1 MPNRLPHYPVTH
13 SLIRKILHPRLGVQ
27 IDNQSVART
36 LRFRLPQRLDHLELP
51 RSVYGRWTPAVPTH
65 PAHLLISTPDF
76 AARRWNLVREVD
88 LPFDPRTAGLAAEGV
103 PGLSQ
108 EMESS
113 LVEEHFARLLADP
126 PYRVDLAGLESAVL
140 RVECDREHPV
150 WPNHGEC
157 NGSPYSVPFGILDP
171 LLPFGTGPE
180 IVSLPFAR
188 RPGLRLAE
196 FAPQAPAGMRVRQ
209 TSQGILFEGPRFSIG
224 FSLRRPMLIHLGWD
238 AFEQSAEDRMKA
250 DWAIGIGGQAAGLSG
265 PLLRTFDQDFG
276 AQYWSGEVR
285 VRGAV
290 VEYSHLRAV
299 DGLEISA
306 RFTVDA
312 RGAVLE
318 LEQVVSA
325 EIPALEYEA
334 WRFLWDLRL
343 GMTAPAAA
351 PTCAEGRAGQL
362 NLPLA
367 FATDGRGALVL
378 RQLSAAGGG
387 WSAQAE
393 TFRSASVSACGLA
406 PTANLA
412 SRSDG
417 LTVLTPGRHSLAL
430 RMDVDAFAPV
440 GETSLGV
447 ETGLGAISTQ
457 DIGLRRHWGTVFAC
471 FRPEHRGFSN
481 NAASVNCHVSQYF
494 PAEAVALTRP
504 LGAGADEISPAA
516 MLRFTLERAL
526 LDGGGYGYWR
536 NLYLDSDPGLL
547 AAAGRLQQVHP
558 DPAWLARVRPGLEE
572 AARRVLALRGED
584 GLLVCRDLS
593 GNAGSYRWSCN
604 SMDVIGFGH
613 KDAYVNALAYR
624 GLRCGAALFAELGDP
639 ALSGACAA
647 GAAAIRGAYRAEFL
661 NPRTGWLAGW
671 RSRDG
676 QLHDYGFIWVNG
688 PAIAFGLL
696 DAEDACSAL
705 LRLEAARVEVGAE
718 RGVFGLPG
726 NLYPIDPADHM
737 MPLIWATAT
746 PTFESYT
753 DGGYYGYQAAYY
765 LRALSINGRKDALLR
780 QAAAALAADLEEGLA
795 AGNFNGGLGQG
806 NEFRTWDGLRTGY
819 EGTLI
824 GSFAPVYSL
833 AIERG
838 LLTPTEPEWWPAGG

>member
-1 MPNRLPHYPVTH
+1 MPTRLTHYPVTH
-13 SLIRKILHPRLGVQ
+13 GLIRKILHPRLGVE
-27 IDNQSVART
+27 IDNQSTVRY

-51 RSVYGRWTPAVPTH
+51 RSVYGRWIPAVPTH
-65 PAHLLISTPDF
+65 PAHLLISTPDLST
-76 AARRWNLVREVD
+76 RRWETVREVD
-88 LPFDPRTAGLAAEGV
+88 LPFDPRTAGLASDWG
-103 PGLSQ
+103 PGLAQ
-108 EMESS
+108 EMDSAA
-113 LVEEHFARLLADP
+113 VEEHFARILTGP

-157 NGSPYSVPFGILDP
+157 NGSPYSVPYGILDP
-171 LLPFGTGPE
+171 LLPFGSGPE
-180 IVSLPFAR
+180 IISLAFAR
-188 RPGLRLAE
+188 QPGLRLEE
-196 FAPQAPAGMRVRQ
+196 FAPTAPAGMRVRQ
-209 TSQGILFEGPRFSIG
+209 TDQGIIFEGPRFAIG

-238 AFEQSAEDRMKA
+238 AFEQAPEGRLKA

-276 AQYWSGEVR
+276 AQHWTGAVR

-290 VEYSHLRAV
+290 VEYTHLRAV
-299 DGLEISA
+299 DGLEVSA
-306 RFTVDA
+306 RFEVDA
-312 RGAVLE
+312 NGAFMQV
-318 LEQVVSA
+318 EQVVST

-343 GMTAPAAA
+343 GMTAPAVA
-351 PTCAEGRAGQL
+351 PTGAEGRCGQL
-362 NLPLA
+362 TLPLA
-367 FATDGRGALVL
+367 FATDGRGVL
-378 RQLSAAGGG
+378 TARAISMEGGA
-387 WSAQAE
+387 WAAQAE
-393 TFRSASVSACGLA
+393 TFRSASVSSCGLLPA
-406 PTANLA
+406 EALGTRP
-412 SRSDG
+412 DG
-417 LTVLTPGRHSLAL
+417 LKVLEPGRSSLTL
-430 RMDVDAFAPV
+430 RLDVDAFAPV
-440 GETSLGV
+440 GKVDLTANGSD
-447 ETGLGAISTQ
+447 
-457 DIGLRRHWGTVFAC
+457 DIGLRRHWGSVFAC

-494 PAEAVALTRP
+494 PAEAVAQTAP
-504 LGAGADEISPAA
+504 LAGVSGGVNPAS

-547 AAAGRLQQVHP
+547 AAVGRLQQVHP
-558 DPAWLARVRPGLEE
+558 DLAWLRRVRPGLEE
-572 AARRVLALRGED
+572 TARRLLALRGEH
-584 GLLVCRDLS
+584 GLVVCRDLS
-593 GNAGSYRWSCN
+593 GNSGSYRWSCN

-613 KDAYVNALAYR
+613 LDAYVNALAYR
-624 GLRCGAALFAELGDP
+624 GLRCGAALFQDLGDKGL
-639 ALSGACAA
+639 AGECAA
-647 GAAAIRGAYRAEFL
+647 GAAAIRRAYRAEFW

-671 RSRDG
+671 RSRDR

-696 DAEDACSAL
+696 EDEDACSAL
-705 LRLEAARVEVGAE
+705 RNLEAARVEVGAG
-718 RGVFGLPG
+718 RGVYGLPG
-726 NLYPIDPADHM
+726 NLYPIDPDDHM

-765 LRALSINGRKDALLR
+765 LRALSLYGRKDASLR
-780 QAAAALAADLEEGLA
+780 KAAAALAADLEEGLA

-806 NEFRTWDGLRTGY
+806 NEFHTWDGLRTGY